1 MKKILA
7 ILTFFLLAF
16 QSKGQSQKW
25 WTEKDR
31 AYLLEN
37 LRRSR
42 DELVKETQ
50 NLTNN
55 QWQFRESPDRW
66 SIQQVVE
73 HLAIWELL
81 FQREISLAYSSGA
94 QPELAA
100 TATPDSA
107 TLTYLREEKPH
118 NATDYTKPFTFTVP
132 MGMNTGSNTL
142 AWLQKM
148 RNESISFVAGT
159 TDDLRIFFN
168 RPGRSIHF
176 TYVSTFGHTDRHLK
190 QIRKIK
196 THPNYPK

>member
-1 MKKILA
+1 MKKMLA
-7 ILTFFLLAF
+7 VAMFFLFAF
-16 QSKGQSQKW
+16 QSQGQAQKL

-50 NLTNN
+50 NLTEA
-55 QWQFRESPDRW
+55 QWRFRESPDRW

-81 FQREISLAYSSGA
+81 FQREISLAYGGGA
-94 QPELAA
+94 KPELAA
-100 TATPDSA
+100 TATPDSV
-107 TLTYLREEKPH
+107 TLNYLSEEKSH
-118 NATDYTKPFTFTVP
+118 VATDYTKPFTFTVP
-132 MGMNTGSNTL
+132 MGLNTGENTL

-148 RNESISFVAGT
+148 RNESIGFIGST
-159 TDDLRIFFN
+159 NDDLRTFFN
-168 RPGRSIHF
+168 RPGRSIHY
-176 TYVSTFGHTDRHLK
+176 TYLSTFGHTDRHLK
-190 QIRKIK
+190 QIQKIK